1 MDKYPRT
8 YHFDF
13 SPGTTSDDR
22 IAKKF
27 DSIIGVPFVIT
38 EKLDGEN
45 NSMVC
50 DGVYARSHT
59 DFTISPWSAKVRE
72 LHSILKHSISKDLY
86 IFGEAMSAIHSIEY
100 ENLTSHFYMFGA
112 RYKGIWS
119 SWEEVEEYAYLLDLP
134 TVPVLFKGTVKSYKE
149 LKDLIE
155 KLVAEPSV
163 LGGTREG
170 VVARPLKQ
178 FNDDEFSSSV
188 FKWVRKDHVTTDSH
202 WTKNWKFAKITQK
215 YGIYGA

>member
-22 IAKKF
+22 IAKDF
-27 DSIIGVPFVIT
+27 SNIIGVPIVIT

-45 NSMVC
+45 NSMIS

-59 DFTISPWSAKVRE
+59 DFTISPWSSKVRE
-72 LHSILKHSISKDLY
+72 LHGILKHSISKDLY

-100 ENLTSHFYMFGA
+100 ENLISHFYMFGA
-112 RYKGIWS
+112 RYKGVWS

-134 TVPVLFKGTVKSYKE
+134 TVPVLFKGTIKDYKE
-149 LKDLIE
+149 LKTLVE
-155 KLVAEPSV
+155 KLVSEPSS
-163 LGGTREG
+163 LGGIKEG
-170 VVARPLKQ
+170 VVARIAAE
-178 FNDDEFSSSV
+178 FNDDEFSNSV
-188 FKWVRKDHVTTDSH
+188 FKWVRKDHVQTDEH
-202 WTKNWKFAKITQK
+202 WTKNWVWSKIK
-215 YGIYGA
+215 LSPPYYL